1 MNERCTRWAAQHA
14 RAGGEGGGGENYNI
28 GLQLLPVTAMVD
40 DIGVV
45 AEVRDVQLFLF
56 ERDAR
61 AGALSAV
68 RTIAATT
75 TASSGG
81 RPAPSE
87 FAVAAAAAAA
97 AARQQQTGVIF
108 SKLSQ
113 WVTEFRC
120 LNFGV
125 PLLGKA

>member
-1 MNERCTRWAAQHA
+1 VGSSACA
-14 RAGGEGGGGENYNI
+14 RAGKGGGENYKI

-81 RPAPSE
+81 GRFGRVGVVDGLKGWE
-87 FAVAAAAAAA
+87 DGTGEGWRI
-97 AARQQQTGVIF
+97 ARQKRRAHGRPDT
-108 SKLSQ
+108 
-113 WVTEFRC
+113 
-120 LNFGV
+120 
-125 PLLGKA
+125 

>member
-1 MNERCTRWAAQHA
+1 MRA
-14 RAGGEGGGGENYNI
+14 RAGKGGGENYNI

-81 RPAPSE
+81 R
-87 FAVAAAAAAA
+87 FGRV
-97 AARQQQTGVIF
+97 GVVDGL
-108 SKLSQ
+108 KR
-113 WVTEFRC
+113 WED
-120 LNFGV
+120 GM
-125 PLLGKA
+125 G